1 MRGSAKAKR
10 PLARPFLLP
19 LMMSRAIA
27 LLCCVISCVTSV
39 THAAIPGIV
48 AELMQNYRR
57 VVVLAEAAPPHL
69 QGEARRAGH
78 YLFVRNQHLQADLLR
93 EVRASGAS
101 GAGGTD
107 VALRYREFA
116 REVALN
122 AKLEGDQLAFHAAF
136 QILLEARVLAM
147 ADADDARRRLQSIGD
162 VRRRFGADVPDAS
175 VPVKSGAARTPRP
188 LWDAYV
194 RTISAETPIGR
205 VLDRLDAQL
214 FGAVPPGED
223 VSEAA
228 ARARFLEWE
237 GTELPPRTVL
247 LTFDDGPH
255 ATHTPRVLDILKA
268 HNVHAIFYMVG
279 RNLGIVHN
287 GVAVPGGNAAIVR
300 RMVEEGH
307 AVGNHTY
314 SHPLLTRLDNEQLKR
329 EIENTQLLI
338 DTMAF
343 AATGNT
349 PRTRTLRPPY
359 GARNDRVLA
368 FMDSERL
375 RSAMWNI
382 DSMDWADP
390 VPESITRRV
399 LREVEREGRG
409 IILMH
414 DIQARAVDALPAIIS
429 RLKQQGYTFLHWDGA
444 HLAPQAE
451 SLPSPE
457 KTP

>member
-1 MRGSAKAKR
+1 MT
-10 PLARPFLLP
+10 
-19 LMMSRAIA
+19 MSRAIA
-27 LLCCVISCVTSV
+27 LLCCVVSCVTNAA
-39 THAAIPGIV
+39 HAAIPGIV

-78 YLFVRNQHLQADLLR
+78 YLFVRNQHVQADLLR

-101 GAGGTD
+101 GVSGAGGAD

-116 REVALN
+116 REVAQN
-122 AKLEGDQLAFHAAF
+122 AKLEGDQLAFRAAF
-136 QILLEARVLAM
+136 QILLEARVLAA
-147 ADADDARRRLQSIGD
+147 ADADDARRRLQAIGD
-162 VRRRFGADVPDAS
+162 IRRRFGADVPDES
-175 VPVKSGAARTPRP
+175 GPVKTGAARTPRP

-194 RTISAETPIGR
+194 RAIAAETPIER

-214 FGAVPPGED
+214 FSAVPPGED

-237 GTELPPRTVL
+237 GTELPPRSVL

-287 GVAVPGGNAAIVR
+287 GVAVPGANAALVR
-300 RMVEEGH
+300 RLVEEGH
-307 AVGNHTY
+307 AVGNHSY
-314 SHPLLTRLDNEQLKR
+314 SHPILTRLDNEHLKR
-329 EIENTQLLI
+329 EIESTQLLV
-338 DTMAF
+338 DAMVSS
-343 AATGNT
+343 NT
-349 PRTRTLRPPY
+349 QRTRTLRPPY

-414 DIQARAVDALPAIIS
+414 DIQARAVDALPTIIS
-429 RLKQQGYTFLHWDGA
+429 RLKQQGYTFLRWDGA
-444 HLAPQAE
+444 RLAQETEPPAQ
-451 SLPSPE
+451 PP
-457 KTP
+457 KTQ